1 MPLVRHRDGRRIAA
15 DDGVESRTAAG
26 DAPWRARGYRMHRA
40 SAVIGA
46 LGLIVLTAAPAHAQ
60 IASNALFDYAPAS
73 TICSRP
79 RTLTPADPALLVR
92 GPSGA
97 PINAWLVLPANR
109 TVTPTPAVL
118 WVHWLGLKATTSHTE
133 FESDANELAQ
143 HGIVSLL
150 VDMPWSEPKWFDT
163 RTPAGDYAAT
173 IAQVVALRR
182 ALDCLVRSP
191 GVDAT
196 RIAYVGHDFG
206 AMDGALL
213 LAVDDRPRYAV
224 LMTPTISFW
233 EWYLLGD
240 AQPADRAAYVAQM
253 SVFDLPGWLEKGR
266 QKATLL
272 QFGASDDYVAQ
283 STGIAIRN
291 AVPDRERTFKAYRLD
306 HALDD
311 DTARDDRRAWLLT
324 HLTAP

>member
-1 MPLVRHRDGRRIAA
+1 MRRIAA
-15 DDGVESRTAAG
+15 SLAVASVIATFVPAA
-26 DAPWRARGYRMHRA
+26 R
-40 SAVIGA
+40 
-46 LGLIVLTAAPAHAQ
+46 AQ
-60 IASNALFDYAPAS
+60 IASNALFDYAPAG
-73 TICSRP
+73 TICTRP
-79 RTLTPADPALLVR
+79 RPVTPGDPALLIR

-97 PINAWLVLPANR
+97 PINAYLIVPANGP
-109 TVTPTPAVL
+109 VTRAPAVL
-118 WVHWLGLKATTSHTE
+118 WVHWLGLTATTNHTE

-143 HGIVSLL
+143 HGVVSML

-173 IAQVVALRR
+173 VAQVIALRR
-182 ALDCLVRSP
+182 ALDCLVRLP
-191 GVDAT
+191 GVDAA

-224 LMTPTISFW
+224 LMTPTVSFW

-272 QFGASDDYVAQ
+272 QFGASDEYVAQ

-291 AVPDRERTFKAYRLD
+291 AVPDRDRTFKAYRLD

-324 HLTAP
+324 HLTGP

>member
-1 MPLVRHRDGRRIAA
+1 MRRIAA
-15 DDGVESRTAAG
+15 SLVTAA
-26 DAPWRARGYRMHRA
+26 
-40 SAVIGA
+40 VIA
-46 LGLIVLTAAPAHAQ
+46 TFAPAARAQ

-73 TICSRP
+73 TICTRP
-79 RTLTPADPALLVR
+79 RPVAPADPALLVR

-97 PINAWLVLPANR
+97 PINAWLVLPAKR
-109 TVTPTPAVL
+109 AVTPTPAAL
-118 WVHWLGLKATTSHTE
+118 WVHWLGLKATTNHTE
-133 FESDANELAQ
+133 FASDANELAQ
-143 HGIVSLL
+143 HGVVSML

-182 ALDCLVRSP
+182 ALDCLIRLP
-191 GVDAT
+191 GVDAA
-196 RIAYVGHDFG
+196 RLAFVGHDFG

-233 EWYLLGD
+233 EWYLLG

-253 SVFDLPGWLEKGR
+253 SVFDLPGWLEKGG

-272 QFGASDDYVAQ
+272 QFGASDEYVAQ

-291 AVPDRERTFKAYRLD
+291 AVPDRDRTFKAYRLD

-324 HLTAP
+324 HLAGP